1 MFEGWKSPFAEAN
14 QQAQDRNTAWDSI
27 KGNLPMLGLV
37 SGLSMLANN
46 NGNRSFGQ
54 LLGRA
59 GVDGLTAVGSMEA
72 QRREAER
79 QQAQDEERARFNTL
93 RMQGMQGE
101 LDEQKHRRDLAE
113 RFAGGDEDALKELDP
128 VAWWKNQQAQ
138 KQAEQALRNSMAL
151 AKYKADLEGGS
162 LGTYASKL
170 GGFVNPRTGVFTPV
184 RGADGSPVVP
194 AGAEDNSPFAKEA
207 GKKFAQDYLDMQGKA
222 RSASE
227 TLATLDDAER
237 VINSGIYTGFG
248 GEAAQ
253 AFRRAANAVG
263 LGNPDDTAA
272 GETLKKIQNE
282 MSLIVRNPDSGMGLP
297 GAASDKDIEFLKST
311 QIGLDRSP
319 QANRL
324 FINAARRVKNRQLE
338 VARMAN
344 DYVNKYGRLD
354 SRFYTNLRDWSA
366 RNSMFD
372 GLRQERQEDRF
383 PLPDGFVPIN

>member
-14 QQAQDRNTAWDSI
+14 QQAQDRNTAWESI

-46 NGNRSFGQ
+46 DGSRSFGQ
-54 LLGRA
+54 LVGRA

-79 QQAQDEERARFNTL
+79 QQAQDEERTRFNTL

-138 KQAEQALRNSMAL
+138 KQAEQALRNSMTL
-151 AKYKADLEGGS
+151 AKYKAGLEGGS
-162 LGTYASKL
+162 LGTYDSKL
-170 GGFVNPRTGVFTPV
+170 GGFVNPRTGLFTPL
-184 RGADGSPVVP
+184 RGADGAPVVP
-194 AGAEDNSPFAKEA
+194 VGAANDSPFARETGKE
-207 GKKFAQDYLDMQGKA
+207 FAKDYMNIQNKA
-222 RSASE
+222 QTASD
-227 TLATLDDAER
+227 TLATLDEAEKA
-237 VINSGIYTGFG
+237 IDSGIYTGFG

-253 AFRRAANAVG
+253 AFRRAASAVG

-272 GETLKKIQNE
+272 GEMLQKIQNE
-282 MSLIVRNPDSGMGLP
+282 MAMIVRNPDSGMGLP
-297 GAASDKDIEFLKST
+297 GAASDKDVEFLKST
-311 QIGLDRSP
+311 QVGLGRSP
-319 QANRL
+319 QANRM
-324 FINAARRVKNRQLE
+324 FIEAARRVKNRQIE
-338 VARMAN
+338 IAHRAN
-344 DYVNKYGRLD
+344 DYVKRHGSLD
-354 SRFYTNLRDWSA
+354 VRFYSELRDWA
-366 RNSMFD
+366 AKNSMFD
-372 GLRQERQEDRF
+372 GLRPERQEDRF